1 MGVDEGQEGSKLYLI
16 RMVRMKVIVMV
27 DVSNLCV
34 ILDSVQLPDAF
45 LQLSLQYQSHAIE
58 KLERRIA
65 TETDL
70 EVILIF

>member
-16 RMVRMKVIVMV
+16 RMVRMTLKLMD

-45 LQLSLQYQSHAIE
+45 VQLSLQYQSHAIE
-58 KLERRIA
+58 KLERRIT

-70 EVILIF
+70 EV

>member
-1 MGVDEGQEGSKLYLI
+1 MD
-16 RMVRMKVIVMV
+16 

-58 KLERRIA
+58 KLKCRIT

-70 EVILIF
+70 EV